1 MGKVKVYQFIL
12 LEPNEIE
19 RRKSSRWGTREA
31 IGGLKDHAE
40 IIEGS
45 AILVDETEA
54 RPARSRSRPRH
65 RLACRRRRRRQRRD
79 RRAPAGRAVALESG
93 AQAIANRL
101 AAIDMRK
108 LAVKLS
114 LAFSG
119 GSW

>member
-54 RPARSRSRPRH
+54 RLARSSGLPFA
-65 RLACRRRRRRQRRD
+65 AC
-79 RRAPAGRAVALESG
+79 VT
-93 AQAIANRL
+93 
-101 AAIDMRK
+101 AAHKPMGD
-108 LAVKLS
+108 
-114 LAFSG
+114 
-119 GSW
+119 